1 MLTSTLVLG
10 GDVSDYTLTV
20 QLQLRTDVANNAGVT
35 IGDVHLEIT
44 SGSVTVTFRIAY
56 PDATAAATGIAFF
69 SQPVSSISSAL
80 SGVTVI
86 SASIASLTSV
96 AVEAPSP
103 PPPAPPPPP
112 LESAAYG
119 DIAVVVAVVGVV
131 AACACISFYLLRRR
145 RQRAETERK
154 ANDLEA
160 AEAASA
166 AEAARIAAATQLRLR
181 IRRQREMQRAEE
193 ERKAC
198 ELKAIEAAA
207 EAAVAPLELWRE
219 LGDVLISINGAE
231 PSVEELS
238 AALHS
243 HGGSLES
250 LATYARTD
258 HSALTEEL
266 KRLGFSKIYLRKKV

>member
-1 MLTSTLVLG
+1 LLTSTLVLG

-96 AVEAPSP
+96 TVEAPSP

-112 LESAAYG
+112 LESAAFG
-119 DIAVVVAVVGVV
+119 DIAVVVALAVVGVV
-131 AACACISFYLLRRR
+131 AACACISFYVLRRR
-145 RQRAETERK
+145 RQRAETKRK

-166 AEAARIAAATQLRLR
+166 AEAARIAAAALEQ
-181 IRRQREMQRAEE
+181 RRNLAAEAGARHQRELQRAEE
-193 ERKAC
+193 ERNAN
-198 ELKAIEAAA
+198 EL
-207 EAAVAPLELWRE
+207 
-219 LGDVLISINGAE
+219 
-231 PSVEELS
+231 
-238 AALHS
+238 
-243 HGGSLES
+243 
-250 LATYARTD
+250 
-258 HSALTEEL
+258 
-266 KRLGFSKIYLRKKV
+266 